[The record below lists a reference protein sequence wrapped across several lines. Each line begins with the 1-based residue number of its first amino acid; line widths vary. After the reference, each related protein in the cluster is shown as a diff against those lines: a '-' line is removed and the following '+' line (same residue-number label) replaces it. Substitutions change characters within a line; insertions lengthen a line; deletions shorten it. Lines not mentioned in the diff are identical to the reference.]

1 MTRILFI
8 CTGNTCRS
16 PMAAGYFRHL
26 LAKAGRSDVEVISA
40 GTFAGNGE
48 PASAAAVQALREQG
62 VDLSSHRSTPLTLA
76 LLQDADLIIT
86 LTAAHRRHVGA
97 MSPTALARTR
107 DLMSF
112 GEGGDVGDPFGGG
125 TATYEDCFRAMR
137 PGLDALFARLDE
149 TLRDVHRDDGG
160 RDKHA

>member
-26 LAKAGRSDVEVISA
+26 LAKAGRSDVEVVSA

-48 PASAAAVQALREQG
+48 PASAAAVQALREHG
-62 VDLSSHRSTPLTLA
+62 VDLSGHRSAPLSVA
-76 LLQDADLIIT
+76 LLQDADLIVT
-86 LTAAHRRHVGA
+86 LTASHRRHVGA

-125 TATYEDCFRAMR
+125 GATYDDCFRSMK
-137 PGLDALFARLDE
+137 PSLDALCARLDE
-149 TLRDVHRDDGG
+149 TLRDVRRDGGG
-160 RDKHA
+160 RDGRA